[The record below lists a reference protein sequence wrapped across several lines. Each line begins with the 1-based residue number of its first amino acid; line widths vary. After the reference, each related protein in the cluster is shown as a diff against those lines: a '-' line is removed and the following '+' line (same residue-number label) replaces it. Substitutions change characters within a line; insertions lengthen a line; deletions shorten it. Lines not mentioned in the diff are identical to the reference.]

1 MNTKFKDTVK
11 LFQKLPGVGP
21 RQAARFVIALM
32 DKPEEELQEFGK
44 AVANLRKEIS
54 FCPVCFNIS
63 DPAPSLSTDRHSE
76 KGRTWGGASNGLCS
90 VCLDNKRDQTK
101 VLVVEK
107 VTDLDSI
114 ERTGLYKG
122 LYHVLGGAINPLEG
136 LTPETLRLKEL
147 EGRIAGMNGNPPAGG
162 VELIIATNPNTA
174 GETTSHYIREIFGS
188 ASWQKKGIY
197 LTRLARGLSSGS
209 NLEYVDE
216 LTLRNALEQR
226 K

>member
-1 MNTKFKDTVK
+1 MNNRFKEIVK

-32 DKPEEELQEFGK
+32 DKPETELQEFGK

-63 DPAPSLSTDRHSE
+63 D
-76 KGRTWGGASNGLCS
+76 NGLCG

-101 VLVVEK
+101 LLVVEK
-107 VTDLDSI
+107 VTDLESI

-122 LYHVLGGAINPLEG
+122 LYHVLGGAINPLDG
-136 LTPETLRLKEL
+136 LNPETLRLREL
-147 EGRIAGMNGNPPAGG
+147 EDRIGKLGG
-162 VELIIATNPNTA
+162 KNVELIIATNPNTA
-174 GETTSHYIREIFGS
+174 GETTSHYIREIFDN
-188 ASWQKKGIY
+188 KKGVY